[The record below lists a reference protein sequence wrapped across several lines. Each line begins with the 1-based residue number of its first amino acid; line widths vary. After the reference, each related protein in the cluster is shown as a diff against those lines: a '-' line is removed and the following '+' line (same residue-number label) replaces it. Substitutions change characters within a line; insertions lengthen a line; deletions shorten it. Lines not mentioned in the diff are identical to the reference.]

1 MQSIGRW
8 AVSGHRSKGD
18 WKPMNIRVCLI
29 TAIATL
35 LHIANAG
42 AVTVSGDVSW
52 LIAPPAA
59 TGSGDLAFSNYA
71 VLWTEQYDLSL
82 PDPVS
87 IDAIALQ
94 NNEIGLYTSNAL
106 DVQET
111 WSGSLGPGIYNSF
124 MLHAEMPSKKIDL
137 TGSIT
142 FDTDIIGVIFDKTT
156 LDATD
161 SLFGAASTIYA
172 DVGGDRGFELKGK
185 NNWFSISVDRRTLE
199 YRTAVN
205 KSINEVRILTLAGP
219 TVTAVPISASVWLF
233 GSGLLLLGWI
243 GSRTT

>member
-1 MQSIGRW
+1 
-8 AVSGHRSKGD
+8 
-18 WKPMNIRVCLI
+18 MNIRVCLI

-35 LHIANAG
+35 LHLANAG
-42 AVTVSGDVSW
+42 AVTVSGDVS
-52 LIAPPAA
+52 LLLTPPAA
-59 TGSGDLAFSNYA
+59 IATGDLASSDYA
-71 VLWTEQYDLSL
+71 LLWMEQYDLSL

-111 WSGSLGPGIYNSF
+111 WSGPLEPGNYDSF
-124 MLHAEMPSKKIDL
+124 MLHAETPSKKIDL

-142 FDTDIIGVIFDKTT
+142 FDTDIIGVIFAKTT

-161 SLFGAASTIYA
+161 SLFGAASTMYA
-172 DVGGDRGFELKGK
+172 GVGGDRGFKLEGK
-185 NNWFSISVDRRTLE
+185 KDWFSISANRRTLAF
-199 YRTAVN
+199 RTTVN

-243 GSRTT
+243 GSRAT